1 MIERFNHSLSSECP
15 LKHSSVVVSFN
26 LMWPEQIFLL
36 IMNMMNAWR
45 KSQKRH
51 CSSDDV
57 TRKDPPLLFLVFFLL
72 LPPFP
77 HLLTLHIKL
86 SLGFTNDDK
95 NCSEWVEDMNSN
107 NKYCLLVQLF
117 IMP

>member
-15 LKHSSVVVSFN
+15 LKHSSVVSSFN

-57 TRKDPPLLFLVFFLL
+57 TRKDPPLLFLFSFFS
-72 LPPFP
+72 PAATVSSPAHASYKIIIRF
-77 HLLTLHIKL
+77 HK
-86 SLGFTNDDK
+86 
-95 NCSEWVEDMNSN
+95 W
-107 NKYCLLVQLF
+107 
-117 IMP
+117 